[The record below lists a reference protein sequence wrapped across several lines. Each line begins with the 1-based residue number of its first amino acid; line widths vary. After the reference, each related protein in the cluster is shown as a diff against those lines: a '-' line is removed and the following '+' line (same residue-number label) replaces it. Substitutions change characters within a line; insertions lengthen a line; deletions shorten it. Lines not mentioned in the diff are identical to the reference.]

1 MGLDM
6 YLYAVS
12 KLEKEEAEKYNGRPI
27 EELYDSDISA
37 VLTKID
43 EDDTGSFDSIKPY
56 LTKARMID
64 MIIDIDRIIAENQI
78 PDDAYVSGRTDTQEY
93 VELIFRNDNRY
104 RKDVRISREKLL
116 EEYVIYPE
124 TDVYLYRKREIHYW
138 GKYFGLQDFIYDML
152 KNDDGI
158 DVQNCGYYRLS
169 DEQIE
174 KINGYLKDHPR
185 RNGRIDRIQE
195 RNTEDEAIVY
205 WEWY

>member
-185 RNGRIDRIQE
+185 GNGRIDRIQE
-195 RNTEDEAIVY
+195 RNTEDEAIIY

>member
-37 VLTKID
+37 VSTKID

-124 TDVYLYRKREIHYW
+124 TDVYL
-138 GKYFGLQDFIYDML
+138 FV
-152 KNDDGI
+152 N
-158 DVQNCGYYRLS
+158 
-169 DEQIE
+169 
-174 KINGYLKDHPR
+174 R
-185 RNGRIDRIQE
+185 RS
-195 RNTEDEAIVY
+195 
-205 WEWY
+205 